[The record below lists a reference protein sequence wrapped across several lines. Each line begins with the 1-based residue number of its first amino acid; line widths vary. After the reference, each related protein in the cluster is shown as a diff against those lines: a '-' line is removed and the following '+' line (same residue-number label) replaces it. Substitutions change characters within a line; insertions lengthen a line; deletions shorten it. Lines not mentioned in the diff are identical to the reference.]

1 MKKNNKVNKDLLKEY
16 ISFVPKDYKFENET
30 AKKVFAVLY
39 FYSNLNNHQP
49 FTIGQRQIADE
60 TMLSQMTVSRAMKI
74 LMEKYKYVA
83 CQKGHLKVNSTYQIL
98 SPVIETSMIKND
110 TFQKDPMFQQNVSIK
125 MIDDVSINTTDI
137 EEVTDVEDS
146 QMFQYQNT
154 SDDLGQMFH
163 KYNNNNK
170 FNNKH
175 NNNTNMINNKEN
187 STYSNNYINLKE
199 MELIGKLLE
208 RIEVLESN
216 QNKTTLLIENLFNNF
231 TTSIESKEISKLTEK
246 VLQLEE
252 KLEKKNT
259 EITQLN
265 ERLDKAANLFI
276 QLRNSVTCTPKLEVR
291 KENST
296 NTTSNIENS
305 KNNTNNT
312 NNSISTTLSGKTEY
326 IQAIDKFY
334 KSKNSK
340 NFEQAEEA
348 LNTLNSLVEEGK
360 LNDYQ
365 IEKVS
370 DCKKYF
376 EEEKTKGTTN
386 TTNIDNNNFYTLQNN
401 FYKTLNGKEEDK
413 FDSLTAT
420 LKNLEELKLS
430 DSKQKENLKKI
441 EEIYVKTLSDKVRV
455 YYFKEFIAYRHAFQV
470 LNAKCEKENMYKL
483 SVRFCDYLN
492 SLKNVSK
499 TILKGAKLENAVNYE
514 NGLWDNDITSF
525 KKEYEKKAPLSLQ
538 NVEDGT
544 TAHINQE
551 NRPENLKSGKN
562 EDLTNI
568 NTIEVSETEV
578 EKPKTLNV
586 EVKQDYSVK
595 APVSL
600 QNVQI
605 GTTDHVEEEN
615 SSESLKSGKNKI
627 LTNVI
632 DNSFVDL
639 AGYEDEESYA
649 KAVIDSIFDEVSKS

>member
-1 MKKNNKVNKDLLKEY
+1 MKKNNNKVNKDLLKEY
-16 ISFVPKDYKFENET
+16 ISFIPKDYKFENET

-137 EEVTDVEDS
+137 EGVTDVEDN

-170 FNNKH
+170 FNNNI
-175 NNNTNMINNKEN
+175 NNNTNMVNNKEN
-187 STYSNNYINLKE
+187 STYSNNSINLKE
-199 MELIGKLLE
+199 MELIGKLIE
-208 RIEVLESN
+208 RIEVLETN

-231 TTSIESKEISKLTEK
+231 TTSIENKEISKLTEK

-252 KLEKKNT
+252 EVEKKSN
-259 EITQLN
+259 EITHLN
-265 ERLDKAANLFI
+265 ERLDKAGKLFV
-276 QLRNSVTCTPKLEVR
+276 QLRNSFYTSTSTVGMV
-291 KENST
+291 KE

-305 KNNTNNT
+305 KNST
-312 NNSISTTLSGKTEY
+312 STTSSGKSEY

-340 NFEQAEEA
+340 DLEKAEEA
-348 LNTLNSLVEEGK
+348 LDTLNSLVEEGK

-365 IEKVS
+365 IRKVG

-376 EEEKTKGTTN
+376 EEEKAKVTTNN

-413 FDSLTAT
+413 FDSLTT
-420 LKNLEELKLS
+420 ILKELEELKLS

-441 EEIYVKTLSDKVRV
+441 EEIYVKTLGGEVRS
-455 YYFKEFIAYRHAFQV
+455 YYFKEFIAYRNVFKVINQKGEKDK
-470 LNAKCEKENMYKL
+470 LYELAK
-483 SVRFCDYLN
+483 RFCDYLN

-499 TILKGAKLENAVNYE
+499 TLLKGAQLENAVNYE
-514 NGLWDNDITSF
+514 NGLWDNEITGF
-525 KKEYEKKAPLSLQ
+525 KKEYEKEASLSLQ
-538 NVEDGT
+538 NVEDNKT
-544 TAHINQE
+544 IHTNQE
-551 NRPENLKSGKN
+551 NRSESLKSDKN
-562 EDLTNI
+562 EVLTNI
-568 NTIEVSETEV
+568 NTIKVSETEV
-578 EKPKTLNV
+578 EKPKTLNI
-586 EVKQDYSVK
+586 EVKQDYTEK

-600 QNVQI
+600 PKVEV
-605 GTTDHVEEEN
+605 GATDYIEREN
-615 SSESLKSGKNKI
+615 RSESLKSGKNEG
-627 LTNVI
+627 LTNVN
-632 DNSFVDL
+632 NSSLVSLKPVENED
-639 AGYEDEESYA
+639 GYLES
-649 KAVIDSIFDEVSKS
+649 VLDSIYDEVSNGK